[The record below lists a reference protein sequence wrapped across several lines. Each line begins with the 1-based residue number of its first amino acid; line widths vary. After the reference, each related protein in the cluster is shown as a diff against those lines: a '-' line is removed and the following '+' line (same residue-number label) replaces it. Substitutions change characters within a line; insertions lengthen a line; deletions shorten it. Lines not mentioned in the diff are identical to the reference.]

1 LIPLH
6 DLERTRHPA
15 LITRV
20 LLLAIVAVWV
30 YTLTLLERPAA
41 LAEFYDRWSFDWNE
55 LIGQVRSGDL
65 TAMTF
70 APLITHQFLH
80 AGWLHVLGNALY
92 LWIFGDNV
100 EDRLG
105 SGRMFVL
112 YIASG
117 AVAAIVQGLI
127 APGPMVG
134 ASGAIAAVLGAY
146 LVLSPAA
153 RIRTLVF
160 LGIFIT
166 VITLPALVVI
176 GLWLVVQV
184 LSGAALMRIEAHQA
198 TANVAY
204 AAHVTGFVAGF
215 IFAFLGRTPR
225 R

>member
-1 LIPLH
+1 MIPLH

-15 LITRV
+15 LVTRV
-20 LLLAIVAVWV
+20 LLLAIAAVWI
-30 YTLTLLERPAA
+30 YTLTLLDRPAA
-41 LAEFYDRWSFDWNE
+41 LAAFYDRWSFDWNE
-55 LIGQVRSGDL
+55 LVAQIRSGDV

-70 APLITHQFLH
+70 LPLFTHQFLH

-105 SGRMFVL
+105 SAKMLAL
-112 YIASG
+112 YLASG
-117 AVAAIVQGLI
+117 AIAAIGQGLV

-146 LVLSPAA
+146 LVLSPAG

-166 VITLPALVVI
+166 VVTLPAVVVI
-176 GLWLVVQV
+176 GLWLVLQV

-215 IFAFLGRTPR
+215 IFALLGRTPR

>member
-1 LIPLH
+1 M
-6 DLERTRHPA
+6 
-15 LITRV
+15 TRV
-20 LLLAIVAVWV
+20 LLLAIAVVWV
-30 YTLTLLERPAA
+30 YTLTLLDRPAA
-41 LAEFYDRWSFDWNE
+41 LAAFYDRWSFDWSE
-55 LIGQVRSGDL
+55 LIAQVRSGDL
-65 TAMTF
+65 EAMTF
-70 APLITHQFLH
+70 LPLFTHQFLH

-105 SGRMFVL
+105 SAKMLIL
-112 YIASG
+112 YLGSG
-117 AVAAIVQGLI
+117 AVAAIGQGLI

-153 RIRTLVF
+153 RVRTLVF

-166 VITLPALVVI
+166 VITLPAIVVI
-176 GLWLVVQV
+176 GLWLVLQV
-184 LSGAALMRIEAHQA
+184 LSGAALMRLEVHQA

-204 AAHVTGFVAGF
+204 AAHVTGFVSGF
-215 IFAFLGRTPR
+215 IFAVLGRTPR